1 MLSRY
6 QKESKNKGV
15 LSLFSLIIIFT
26 PAQKDKLEAGEMGQQ
41 LGALSAFT
49 KDPDSVPSSQ
59 TPAHTI
65 WNARSEVLSHMVNS
79 YTYRQNIHIQEKK

>member
-1 MLSRY
+1 
-6 QKESKNKGV
+6 
-15 LSLFSLIIIFT
+15 
-26 PAQKDKLEAGEMGQQ
+26 MGQQ

-79 YTYRQNIHIQEKK
+79 YTYRQNIHIHTRKKISKLLLLKRQHVYWTYPCIELV